1 MTITAGADTLTLIGG
16 IRKKMGQGAGDED
29 VMKDVQEELVA
40 MHRCLKTMLQSGLQ
54 CKRRDA
60 SEEDI
65 GEGEGEFYSQKNT
78 YNCLLHRMQET
89 SRCS

>member
-1 MTITAGADTLTLIGG
+1 
-16 IRKKMGQGAGDED
+16 
-29 VMKDVQEELVA
+29 

-60 SEEDI
+60 SKEDI
-65 GEGEGEFYSQKNT
+65 GEGDEPAAAKDCGWATNSRAGAGEQIPNQFYSQKNT